1 MSFAD
6 GVILVVVAV
15 IVGLIFWSLFKHKD
29 EDVCARCSYGKA
41 CAKNDCLT
49 NKKSHIDE

>member
-29 EDVCARCSYGKA
+29 EDVCARLFIW
-41 CAKNDCLT
+41 KNMC
-49 NKKSHIDE
+49 KK